1 MCITTSKSWP
11 ISKFYSSFGPEVDT
25 NPDKGVAVRKAVF
38 YSACVI
44 DAFAHLYN
52 RRIVYRD
59 LKPENIMLD
68 SKGYC
73 VIVDMGFAKI
83 VLDKTYTMCGTAE
96 YISPEVILNIGHNHS
111 ADHWSFGCL

>member
-1 MCITTSKSWP
+1 M
-11 ISKFYSSFGPEVDT
+11 
-25 NPDKGVAVRKAVF
+25 RKAVF